1 MIYELLGFVN
11 KKYFM
16 KQNERGAS
24 PLFREEDFEREG
36 RTVPGR
42 EGFKGGVK

>member
-24 PLFREEDFEREG
+24 PLFREEDFERE
-36 RTVPGR
+36 
-42 EGFKGGVK
+42 VKNRPWQRRL